1 MSPYFIS
8 ISLSVVFLLIVYHLN
23 ETKSLIYRLYN
34 WNRPVYFVLKTI
46 VTLLFLF
53 TMDSLRKNI

>member
-8 ISLSVVFLLIVYHLN
+8 ISLSVVFLLSVYYLN
-23 ETKSLIYRLYN
+23 ETKSLLYRLYN
-34 WNRPVYFVLKTI
+34 WNRPIYFVLKTI

-53 TMDSLRKNI
+53 TMDSFRKNI